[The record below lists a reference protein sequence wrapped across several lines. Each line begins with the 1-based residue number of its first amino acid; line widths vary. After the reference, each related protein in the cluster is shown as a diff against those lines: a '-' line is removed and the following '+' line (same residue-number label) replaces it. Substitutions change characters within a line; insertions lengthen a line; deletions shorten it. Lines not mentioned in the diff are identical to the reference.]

1 MKTFKQNITESNIKK
16 TLDGIELCNKKIQ
29 QLNEKLK
36 SEMGVYKE
44 IKDACLTIEANIDM
58 VRDYS

>member
-1 MKTFKQNITESNIKK
+1 MKTFKQNIAESNIKK